1 MDGFLLISDGS
12 GNRLL
17 HLFPVV
23 TRFPT
28 PRDGYLARLLLN
40 IENKANPGIFR
51 RQLLDV
57 KTRGPPRRE
66 TILYLLLSFYPVDRF
81 LFFSSLIQPFH
92 LLGGNL
98 RRFPRV
104 HTHTPAA
111 FKFLFTFWSIAPVT
125 SVAENFPAL
134 VLVRYLF
141 LEIFASL
148 FGFVFTW
155 QRRTQPN
162 AAIPVCRLLPMF
174 TLVIL
179 PRDSSNL
186 ICIHTSSSSYMCVCA
201 PIKRQW
207 TNTKRWKPIER
218 SRLGFSFP
226 IYIVEANTPLLP
238 SLVSCLMTKR
248 ILFS

>member
-1 MDGFLLISDGS
+1 MWK
-12 GNRLL
+12 
-17 HLFPVV
+17 PVAHRGV
-23 TRFPT
+23 R
-28 PRDGYLARLLLN
+28 RSC
-40 IENKANPGIFR
+40 IFSCLSI
-51 RQLLDV
+51 QSTV
-57 KTRGPPRRE
+57 FFFS
-66 TILYLLLSFYPVDRF
+66 LLLSNLFIF
-81 LFFSSLIQPFH
+81 LAEICVVFH
-92 LLGGNL
+92 
-98 RRFPRV
+98 V
-104 HTHTPAA
+104 YTHTHTPAA

>member
-1 MDGFLLISDGS
+1 MMHSQRVESLNELHSPYVTAREFIYYSFRVDGFLLISDGS

-66 TILYLLLSFYPVDRF
+66 TILYLLLSFYPVDSF
-81 LFFSSLIQPFH
+81 LFFFSSLIQPFH

-104 HTHTPAA
+104 HTHTH
-111 FKFLFTFWSIAPVT
+111 T
-125 SVAENFPAL
+125 
-134 VLVRYLF
+134 
-141 LEIFASL
+141 
-148 FGFVFTW
+148 
-155 QRRTQPN
+155 
-162 AAIPVCRLLPMF
+162 CRL
-174 TLVIL
+174 
-179 PRDSSNL
+179 
-186 ICIHTSSSSYMCVCA
+186 
-201 PIKRQW
+201 
-207 TNTKRWKPIER
+207 
-218 SRLGFSFP
+218 
-226 IYIVEANTPLLP
+226 
-238 SLVSCLMTKR
+238 
-248 ILFS
+248 